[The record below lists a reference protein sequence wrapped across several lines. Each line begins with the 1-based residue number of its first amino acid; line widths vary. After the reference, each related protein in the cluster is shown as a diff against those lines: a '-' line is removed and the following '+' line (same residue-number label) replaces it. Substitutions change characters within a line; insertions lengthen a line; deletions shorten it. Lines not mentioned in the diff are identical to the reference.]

1 MSDSGNDP
9 VAYPASDPLLKSG
22 LVVSAMTML
31 SRVAGLTRDIVIA
44 YFFGSSAAADS
55 FFLAFRI
62 PNFFRRLFA
71 EGAFSQAFI
80 PVLSEY
86 KAKQDRSALQSLLDH
101 TAGTLGV
108 ALLIFTGLGM
118 LCAAGIITIFA
129 AGYVYQEETEKIY
142 LATQMLRITLPYLL
156 LISLTAFAGAILNTF
171 GRFAVPAFT
180 PVLLN
185 VSLIA
190 SAIWLRPYF
199 DFPVLA
205 LAWGVLI
212 AGILQLVFQLPF
224 LARLGLLPR
233 PRIDLKHTGVRRI
246 LRLMVP
252 ALFGVSVGQINL
264 LLDTVLAT
272 FLITGSL
279 SWLYYSDRLLELP
292 LALFG
297 ITIATVILP
306 ALTGKYVEES
316 TEAFSETLDWAVK
329 MVLLLGVPASFA
341 LIYLSD
347 ILIATLFFNGAM
359 TVVDI
364 EMASLSLKAYGAG
377 LAGHMLVKVLAPG
390 YFARQDTKTPVKIGL
405 IALFFNMSI
414 YLG

>member
-1 MSDSGNDP
+1 
-9 VAYPASDPLLKSG
+9 
-22 LVVSAMTML
+22 
-31 SRVAGLTRDIVIA
+31 
-44 YFFGSSAAADS
+44 
-55 FFLAFRI
+55 
-62 PNFFRRLFA
+62 
-71 EGAFSQAFI
+71 
-80 PVLSEY
+80 
-86 KAKQDRSALQSLLDH
+86 
-101 TAGTLGV
+101 
-108 ALLIFTGLGM
+108 M
-118 LCAAGIITIFA
+118 LCAAGVITVFA

-142 LATQMLRITLPYLL
+142 LATQMLRITFPYLL

-185 VSLIA
+185 VSLIV

-212 AGILQLVFQLPF
+212 AGIIQLVFQLPF

-233 PRIDLKHTGVRRI
+233 PKVDLKHSGVRKI
-246 LRLMVP
+246 FRLMVP

-306 ALTGKYVEES
+306 SLSGKFVAKS

-329 MVLLLGVPASFA
+329 MVLLLGIPASLA

-364 EMASLSLKAYGAG
+364 EMAGLSLKAYGAG

-405 IALFFNMSI
+405 IALCFNMLLNLMLIAFLGHVGLALATSASAFLNAFLLWRGLRLQGI
-414 YLG
+414 YHAAEGWVYFTGRLLISVAAMALFLIWFTPDLSLWLTLSNIDRVKQLLVICLLGALVYFLSMVAMGMRLRDFRR